1 MSLLKSRLI
10 THCFGL
16 LLTVTSAFLIADEGD
31 ELTPAAAPAAANIPG
46 AAPAVSAI
54 PAAPASTNTVAP
66 NQAASAAIPNIG
78 VAPAAAAIPAVPAP
92 IQPAAAAAV
101 VAPAATTE
109 PTDQNPEQ
117 QSLPTS
123 SESPIVPAPTPTES
137 NPVLPEAASVP
148 EQNSQAEVTPQ
159 SESQAELNLQTVP
172 QAAPQKESDATQ
184 AVSNF
189 IPQDQA
195 SDVRV
200 IIDISGSMK
209 QNDPNNLRIPALNL
223 IVEMLPEGSQAGVWT
238 FGQWVNML
246 IPPAEVNQAWRDNAK
261 EQAKKINSHGL
272 RTNIGEAMEKATWKL
287 AKDSGFAQSVILLTD
302 GLVDIADEKDPQK
315 QDKDEAERQRIL
327 TDVLN
332 FYKDSGTKIHTIALS
347 ENADKQLLDRLS
359 LETGGMAEVVR
370 TSEELVK
377 AFVKTFDQAAPEV
390 AEQVPL
396 SKDNTFNI
404 DNSVQ
409 EFTAL
414 IFRKAGTPAA
424 QLKDPSGNVISQIKA
439 IPNARWFGES
449 VYDLVTVE
457 QPEPGEWQILA
468 DLDPDNRVTVVSD
481 LKMEIENLPTNLFPG
496 QQIDFEVYLHEQG
509 EIISRKEF
517 LQLMT
522 VEMKMT
528 TQSGRSGTKVISDPE
543 NVPEDGRYRESIKR
557 LSKEGEYELQIRVDG
572 KTFQRLRKTYLQVR
586 QPVGFEIRKR
596 RVEGKMGYAVRVI
609 PQSPAVKV
617 ADTRVIAKLKGP
629 DKHSIIQSMPWV
641 EEGVWEAVVSG
652 DKGPGPYQI
661 SMNIKGMLGEN
672 QEFRVKPEP
681 IVLTFPVPADFTH
694 EYFVKDESVE
704 IEPPMEEAPADIQ
717 DESAMP
723 DLADK
728 MKDQAEMAEPEAEDP
743 QQEPAEDEPAPEME
757 AMEGEASEGESE
769 EAMEEE
775 SGGLPMWLLILIPA
789 VTVFAGLGGFL
800 GYRAVKKK
808 KAAKSDL
815 SDKAAPKED
824 DGMKMPDEVSLN
836 DGLDDGDFDDDF
848 DLSDADED
856 EEIALGGDDDDD
868 LGGLDLGDDDDD
880 DMIAEEAPL
889 EESSAAP
896 EPPSEPE
903 DAIPDFDEDFDLGG
917 DDEPPTDEVPDDV
930 LDEPSAGDAVDDLEE
945 VLDSALGEDDEPP
958 AMEEDVPTLD
968 SDPGEPPEAEESG
981 DENID
986 EALANLEN
994 ELDDIDIEG
1003 LMDDDESPEEDK

>member
-10 THCFGL
+10 AHCFGL
-16 LLTVTSAFLIADEGD
+16 LLTVTSAFLIAAPGD
-31 ELTPAAAPAAANIPG
+31 DPTPADSPNLPG
-46 AAPAVSAI
+46 AASNTAAI
-54 PAAPASTNTVAP
+54 PAAQPG
-66 NQAASAAIPNIG
+66 SAATIPAAVPAQTAPTSVPSLG

-92 IQPAAAAAV
+92 IQPAAAAAAA
-101 VAPAATTE
+101 VAPSQVPSQTQAIQA
-109 PTDQNPEQ
+109 
-117 QSLPTS
+117 
-123 SESPIVPAPTPTES
+123 VPANVETEAE
-137 NPVLPEAASVP
+137 PE
-148 EQNSQAEVTPQ
+148 
-159 SESQAELNLQTVP
+159 SEAQPN
-172 QAAPQKESDATQ
+172 
-184 AVSNF
+184 VSNF

-302 GLVDIADEKDPQK
+302 GLVDIANEKDPQK

-496 QQIDFEVYLHEQG
+496 QQIDFEVYLHEEG

-543 NVPEDGRYRESIKR
+543 NVPEDGRYKESIKR

-596 RVEGKMGYAVRVI
+596 RVEGKMGYAVRVV

-681 IVLTFPVPADFTH
+681 IVLTFPVPAEFTH

-704 IEPPMEEAPADIQ
+704 IEPPVEETPAEMPAEPAP
-717 DESAMP
+717 EEPAMP

-728 MKDQAEMAEPEAEDP
+728 MKDQAEMAETEVEESQPESSEEATP
-743 QQEPAEDEPAPEME
+743 GTE
-757 AMEGEASEGESE
+757 AMEGEASMEAGEES
-769 EAMEEE
+769 MEEE
-775 SGGLPMWLLILIPA
+775 SSGLPMWLLILIPA

-808 KAAKSDL
+808 KAAKADL

-836 DGLDDGDFDDDF
+836 DGLDDDDFDDDF
-848 DLSDADED
+848 DLSDDDED

-868 LGGLDLGDDDDD
+868 FDGLDLGDDDDD
-880 DMIAEEAPL
+880 MIPEEAPL
-889 EESSAAP
+889 EESSTAP
-896 EPPSEPE
+896 EPPTEPE

-917 DDEPPTDEVPDDV
+917 DDEPPTAEVPDDV
-930 LDEPSAGDAVDDLEE
+930 LDDLSESSAGEAVDDLED
-945 VLDSALGEDDEPP
+945 VLDSALGDDNEPP
-958 AMEEDVPTLD
+958 VMEDDVPTLD
-968 SDPGEPPEAEESG
+968 SDPGEPPAAEESG

-1003 LMDDDESPEEDK
+1003 LMDDDETPEEDK